1 MFQKGN
7 KYGKGRPPGS
17 ENKTTTALRNKM
29 LELVNSNW
37 KQLQK
42 DFTSLEPKERLSM
55 FVSMAKY
62 LLPTLKT
69 IEINDS
75 ENVTS
80 KITIDEVNDLNRYI
94 EQNVN

>member
-7 KYGKGRPPGS
+7 QYGKGRPPGS

-37 KQLQK
+37 NQLQK

-75 ENVTS
+75 DNGTS